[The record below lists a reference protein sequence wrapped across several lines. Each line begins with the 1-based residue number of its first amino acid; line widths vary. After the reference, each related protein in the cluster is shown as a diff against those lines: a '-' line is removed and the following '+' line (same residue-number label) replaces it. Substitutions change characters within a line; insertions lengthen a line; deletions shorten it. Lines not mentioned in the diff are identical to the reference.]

1 MYCLSEA
8 QIDFILDDLR
18 ARGIERVSLQQDLL
32 DHVCCII
39 EQSLEDDGDFEHFYV
54 ETIATFYK
62 KELKEI
68 EVETT
73 HLLIHKNYYVMK
85 RIMLIVGTV
94 ATGILGMGLLF
105 KFMHWPG
112 ASACIVLSVLLLSFI
127 FFPLLFIL
135 RIKEE
140 QQNTDKVILFI
151 GTLSAMAISVGI
163 LFKVM
168 HWPYANMLIVS
179 AFCMMLLLFLPIYF
193 FTGIRNP
200 QTKVNTIVS
209 SILLVAGF
217 GLVLI
222 LVRAPAGTRTQHLEE
237 TRYFVR
243 NEQILKSVQQQN
255 QIILSQTST
264 SNMGSVGR
272 EIFTLCDKLK
282 HYLVKKETGLLEVPT
297 DFESKEIV
305 LGDAWV
311 NDYLS
316 DASFASDLE
325 VLKTKISTFNNDTSN
340 ANSAAFIPIDEVQFS
355 KQVTVKA
362 ALNKL
367 LQVQMIVLQNQTKT
381 LANR

>member
-1 MYCLSEA
+1 MYCLSET
-8 QIDFILDDLR
+8 QIDFILDDIS

-32 DHVCCII
+32 DHVCCVI
-39 EQSLEDDGDFEHFYV
+39 EQSLEEDGDFEHFYLQ
-54 ETIATFYK
+54 TIATFYE

-85 RIMLIVGTV
+85 KIMLIVGTI
-94 ATGILGMGLLF
+94 ATGILGLGLLL

-112 ASACIVLSVLLLSFI
+112 AAACIVFSVFLLSFI

-135 RIKEE
+135 KIKEK

-151 GTLSAMAISVGI
+151 GTLSAMMISVG
-163 LFKVM
+163 LVFKIM
-168 HWPYANMLIVS
+168 HWPYANMLITS
-179 AFCMMLLLFLPIYF
+179 AFFMMLLLFLPIYF

-209 SILLVAGF
+209 SILLAAGF
-217 GLVLI
+217 GLILV
-222 LVRAPAGTRTQHLEE
+222 LVRAPAGTRSQHLDD

-243 NEQILKSVQQQN
+243 NEQILKSAQQQN
-255 QIILSQTST
+255 QFILNQAATLNS
-264 SNMGSVGR
+264 GSVGS

-282 HYLVKKETGLLEVPT
+282 HYLVEKETGLQAVPV
-297 DFESKEIV
+297 DFESKEIM

-316 DASFASDLE
+316 DASFATDLE
-325 VLKTKISTFNNDTSN
+325 ALKSKIAAFNKSHATPN
-340 ANSAAFIPIDEVQFS
+340 ATPFIPIDEFEFN
-355 KQVTVKA
+355 KQVSVKM
-362 ALNKL
+362 ALNNL
-367 LQVQMIVLQNQTKT
+367 FQVQMLVLQNQTQA
-381 LANR
+381 LASR

>member
-8 QIDFILDDLR
+8 QIGFILDDIS

-32 DHVCCII
+32 DHVCCVI
-39 EQSLEDDGDFEHFYV
+39 EQSLEDGGDFEHFYLQ
-54 ETIATFYK
+54 TIATFYE

-85 RIMLIVGTV
+85 KIMLIVGTM
-94 ATGILGMGLLF
+94 ATGILGFGLLL

-112 ASACIVLSVLLLSFI
+112 AAVCIVFSVFLLSFI

-135 RIKEE
+135 KIKEK

-151 GTLSAMAISVGI
+151 GTLSAMIISVG
-163 LFKVM
+163 LVFKIM
-168 HWPYANMLIVS
+168 HWPYANMLITS
-179 AFCMMLLLFLPIYF
+179 AFFMMLLLFLPIYF

-209 SILLVAGF
+209 SILLAAGF
-217 GLVLI
+217 GLILVLI
-222 LVRAPAGTRTQHLEE
+222 RAPAGTRSQHLED

-243 NEQILKSVQQQN
+243 NEQILKSAQQQN
-255 QIILSQTST
+255 QFILNQAATTNSD
-264 SNMGSVGR
+264 NVGS

-282 HYLVKKETGLLEVPT
+282 HYLVEKETGMKAVPV
-297 DFESKEIV
+297 DFETKEII
-305 LGDAWV
+305 LGDAWA

-316 DASFASDLE
+316 DASFAGDVES
-325 VLKTKISTFNNDTSN
+325 LKNKIAAFNRAIS
-340 ANSAAFIPIDEVQFS
+340 ASNSAAFISIDEVQFN

-362 ALNKL
+362 ALNNL
-367 LQVQMIVLQNQTKT
+367 FQVQMIVLQNQTK
-381 LANR
+381 AVASR

>member
-8 QIDFILDDLR
+8 QIDFILDDIS

-32 DHVCCII
+32 DHVCCVI
-39 EQSLEDDGDFEHFYV
+39 EQSLDDGGDFEHFYLQ
-54 ETIATFYK
+54 TIATFYE

-68 EVETT
+68 EIETT

-85 RIMLIVGTV
+85 KIMLIVGTM
-94 ATGILGMGLLF
+94 ATGILGFGLLL

-112 ASACIVLSVLLLSFI
+112 AAVCIVFSVFLLSFI

-135 RIKEE
+135 KIKEK

-151 GTLSAMAISVGI
+151 GTLSAMIISVG
-163 LFKVM
+163 LVFKIM
-168 HWPYANMLIVS
+168 HWPYANMLITS
-179 AFCMMLLLFLPIYF
+179 AFFMMLLLFLPIYF

-209 SILLVAGF
+209 SILLAAGF
-217 GLVLI
+217 GLILVLI
-222 LVRAPAGTRTQHLEE
+222 RAPAGTRSQYLED

-243 NEQILKSVQQQN
+243 NEQILKSAQQQSQFMLN
-255 QIILSQTST
+255 QTATINSD
-264 SNMGSVGR
+264 NVGT

-282 HYLVKKETGLLEVPT
+282 QYLVEKETGLQAIPV
-297 DFESKEIV
+297 DFESKEIM

-325 VLKTKISTFNNDTSN
+325 ALKSKIAAFNNATS
-340 ANSAAFIPIDEVQFS
+340 ASNSAAFIPIDEVQFN

-362 ALNKL
+362 ALNNL
-367 LQVQMIVLQNQTKT
+367 FQVQMIVLQNQTKT
-381 LANR
+381 LASL